1 MGATGFIEGWR
12 SLVID
17 VSFITVK
24 RFTLSVILVAACL
37 TVVPAASTA
46 TAMAGVTIE
55 NTRPD
60 GGQVSR
66 FDVDGNALDAHDG
79 SLLQVGDTF
88 YQYGTSYA
96 CGYRYQQNSQF
107 CGFKAYSSPDLV
119 HWTDRGYIVAPGAC
133 GYCFRPHV
141 VHNAVTG
148 RYVLW
153 ADAGGRYMVATNTA
167 PTGIFTA
174 APDPVLA
181 VGGAVDE
188 SLFVDADGTGY
199 VIHNTTQVAA
209 GLTADMV
216 VERLTPD
223 YLRTTGQYVRL
234 GLGDVEAFAVFKRNG
249 VYHALMSDPSCAYCS
264 GSTGE
269 MTATSML
276 GPWSGAWYDPAGVHQ
291 SGRAEPRWRARIVN
305 ADNCGGQPLA
315 TLPVTAADGTTGYYF
330 VSDRWNNR
338 APNESLANFFVGPMS
353 FDSTGALRDI
363 VCTPSF
369 SLSLP
374 GAAGAYAASPDLD
387 QRSGFAGFRHYCDV
401 ADRIARQQSF
411 VASRTGTLSVA
422 SITTFQSGGPN
433 APATLEVLDAQ
444 DGKLLSRTDFPAA
457 SVPWSPAALTVHPG
471 VAVSAGHAYLLR
483 LRSATTTGCYGWEY
497 NDSGPYATGAESYS
511 TDNGASFTSEPGRDL
526 KFTTDVSA
534 TPAFTAE
541 GVPPG
546 FSRCAGE
553 AERCTF
559 TGTRIAAYGVG
570 PAAGSYRFR
579 VATGGIDC
587 GIVAFGGDPAVG
599 VLKSCFVAPAGGPA
613 GYQSCSGEGG
623 SCTVAGPT
631 LIAYGAAGAYAYR
644 LVGNGQ
650 VACAN
655 DAFGR
660 DPLPNVLKS
669 CYLPP
674 AGGPPGWT
682 TCAVENGVCAPGTA
696 RAVLYGARGAF
707 YTRWQTG
714 PVNCTSAEFGGDPI
728 PGVVKA
734 CYLG

>member
-1 MGATGFIEGWR
+1 MKRFVWAVLLLVVGTGVAAVSPANATPARATG
-12 SLVID
+12 V
-17 VSFITVK
+17 
-24 RFTLSVILVAACL
+24 
-37 TVVPAASTA
+37 
-46 TAMAGVTIE
+46 IE
-55 NTRPD
+55 NTGPD

-79 SLLQVGDTF
+79 SLLQVGDVF
-88 YQYGTSYA
+88 YLYGTSYA
-96 CGYRYQQNSQF
+96 CGYRYQQNTQF

-141 VHNAVTG
+141 VHNAATG

-174 APDPVLA
+174 QPDPVLT

-188 SLFVDADGTGY
+188 SLFVDTDGTGY
-199 VIHNTTQVAA
+199 LIHNTTQVAA

-223 YLRTTGQYVRL
+223 YLGTTGQYVRL
-234 GLGDVEAFAVFKRNG
+234 GLGDVEAFAVVKRGG

-276 GPWSGAWYDPAGVHQ
+276 GPWTGAWYDPAGVHQ

-315 TLPVTAADGTTGYYF
+315 ALPITAADGSTGYYF

-338 APNESLANFFVGPMS
+338 APNESLANLFLGPMT
-353 FDSTGALRDI
+353 FDSAGTLQDI

-374 GAAGAYAASPDLD
+374 GPAAAYPASPDLD

-401 ADRIARQQSF
+401 AGQVARQQSF
-411 VASRTGTLSVA
+411 VPSRTGTLSAA
-422 SITTFQSGGPN
+422 SITTFQDGNPN
-433 APATLEVLDAQ
+433 AAVTLQLLDAA
-444 DGKLLSRTDFPAA
+444 DGRLLSRTDFPAP
-457 SVPWSPAALTVHPG
+457 SVPWAPAALTAHPG
-471 VAVSAGHAYLLR
+471 VAITAGHAYLLR
-483 LRSATTTGCYGWEY
+483 LSSATTSGCYGWEY
-497 NDSGPYATGAESYS
+497 NDSGPYADGAESYS
-511 TDNGASFTSEPGRDL
+511 TNDSASFTTEPGRDL
-526 KFTTDVSA
+526 KFSTDVSA
-534 TPAFTAE
+534 APVFAAE
-541 GVPPG
+541 GVPAG
-546 FSRCAGE
+546 FTRCAGE
-553 AERCTF
+553 AERCAF
-559 TGTRIAAYGVG
+559 TGTRVVAYGVG
-570 PAAGSYRFR
+570 STAGSYRFR
-579 VATGGIDC
+579 TATDGVDC

-613 GYQSCSGEGG
+613 GYTSCSGEGG
-623 SCTVAGPT
+623 GCTVTGPT
-631 LIAYGAAGAYAYR
+631 LIAYGAAGDYAYR
-644 LVGNGQ
+644 LVTDRQ
-650 VACAN
+650 VACTN
-655 DAFGR
+655 GAFGR
-660 DPLPNVLKS
+660 DPLPGVPKS

-682 TCAVENGVCAPGTA
+682 GCAAENGTCAPGVPRT
-696 RAVLYGARGAF
+696 VLYGARGAF
-707 YTRWQTG
+707 FVRWQTG
-714 PVNCTSAEFGGDPI
+714 PVSCTSAEFGGDPI